1 MRRDI
6 AKLLETGQEAT
17 ARIRV
22 EHIIREEKM
31 MAAQEIIELFCELVV
46 VRLPIIEAQRECP
59 LDLKEAISS
68 LCFAAPRCAD
78 LPELIQVQ
86 MAFAAKY
93 GKEFIAAAT
102 ELMPECGVNR
112 QLIEHLSVR
121 APPPDVKLNLLKEI
135 AEEHELDWDP
145 TDSET
150 ELLKPHEDLLN
161 GPSQFTSTTLPLPQE
176 KHEDESVHT
185 PLEQTHDE
193 QSDSDADYDLL
204 DLPEVPNSSIQPTVA
219 SETVSRTE
227 MLPFPAS
234 ALSDLNNESETR
246 LGSNDDFPY
255 KPDKI
260 LEKSATE
267 EKQFLPFMSPPA
279 ATAAAKE
286 SGPPPPG
293 TKTVVEYEA
302 KENSPLPLPRTR
314 TGITDD
320 LQDVLAAAQAAAES
334 AERAAAVARTAASL
348 AQLRISELI
357 RKQNEDESTD
367 NPFSGDNHRSNA
379 PETPNLDRKSST
391 QDHDGGFSSS
401 SPPHQPFSPHQ
412 PQRLPSMDDG
422 FMSYPNLFT
431 SRSPGELSRAQSFAD
446 NARSGDDN

>member
-1 MRRDI
+1 
-6 AKLLETGQEAT
+6 
-17 ARIRV
+17 
-22 EHIIREEKM
+22 
-31 MAAQEIIELFCELVV
+31 
-46 VRLPIIEAQRECP
+46 
-59 LDLKEAISS
+59 
-68 LCFAAPRCAD
+68 
-78 LPELIQVQ
+78 
-86 MAFAAKY
+86 
-93 GKEFIAAAT
+93 
-102 ELMPECGVNR
+102 
-112 QLIEHLSVR
+112 
-121 APPPDVKLNLLKEI
+121 
-135 AEEHELDWDP
+135 
-145 TDSET
+145 
-150 ELLKPHEDLLN
+150 
-161 GPSQFTSTTLPLPQE
+161 
-176 KHEDESVHT
+176 
-185 PLEQTHDE
+185 
-193 QSDSDADYDLL
+193 
-204 DLPEVPNSSIQPTVA
+204 
-219 SETVSRTE
+219 

-255 KPDKI
+255 KPDKV

-302 KENSPLPLPRTR
+302 KESSPLPLPRTR

-367 NPFSGDNHRSNA
+367 NPFSGDNHQSNT
-379 PETPNLDRKSST
+379 PEIPNLDRQSST
-391 QDHDGGFSSS
+391 QDHDGGFSSL
-401 SPPHQPFSPHQ
+401 SPSPQPFSPHQ
-412 PQRLPSMDDG
+412 LQRLPSMDEDDG

-431 SRSPGELSRAQSFAD
+431 
-446 NARSGDDN
+446 